1 MQTKNSN
8 SSPNSFLR
16 IFVPENCGPEETMT
30 SRECFRSIFKR
41 IEKKDIRRNKAEF
54 QEGNGEKVWEGR
66 VSWNPFRNLF
76 PFLPDDSYGPCTYVS
91 TEGSI
96 YNYTT
101 DTGL

>member
-30 SRECFRSIFKR
+30 SRERFRSIFKR

-54 QEGNGEKVWEGR
+54 QEGQWRK
-66 VSWNPFRNLF
+66 
-76 PFLPDDSYGPCTYVS
+76 
-91 TEGSI
+91 
-96 YNYTT
+96 
-101 DTGL
+101 GLGGQSVLEHFQKPVPISS